1 MRQRRGANSGLTPY
15 SQLRFRSDL
24 QQSLIP
30 QVSKGVATPTFTRAT
45 TASVPD
51 FEGIVRTALSGEPRF
66 KGARRVENVITA
78 ATDFTS
84 GWSTSAGGT
93 GTAPTLTANYGAD
106 PNGNT
111 TAARLQ
117 LDRGASDTGSD
128 LSRLTTTTS
137 IAPWTNSVWAKS
149 TDGSSTY
156 EVGLT
161 SAATPVTVTGSWQR
175 FGTAFGVGTT
185 FQPGLYGGQSQ
196 SQTADILIWHP
207 LAEFTEGQA
216 NQNPSEYVS
225 SGVLSAP
232 YHGANVDAVQYFN
245 TLNGNTVASNVV
257 TEATGSLIGASNEY
271 ADAKGSFG
279 LMSEA
284 AATNI
289 CLQSEDLGTTW
300 TPVDA
305 DTSVTVNAV
314 SAPDGATTAD
324 KIIEATTNSSGKFYQ
339 QTMTLTA
346 ATYTLSFYAKAA
358 ERTWIGVQVNR
369 GLNEVRAFDLGSGAV
384 GSQISGSNTATIES
398 LPDGWFRCS
407 MTFTG
412 DAGVWNYRLWLSTG
426 DNINAYVGVVNSGA
440 YFWGAQLEVGSFP
453 TAYIPTTTTSVTRNA
468 GIESYPVTGN
478 LAANNGT
485 VRIDWT
491 PDQLLMGTVFIW
503 ATYVDASN
511 YTAILHDGTNVVFR
525 KRISGTNNDA
535 TKALTYVAG
544 TTYTLVGTYSDSVDS
559 EIYVDGVQ
567 GTGHANNVDIQIGS
581 SQQVGADGNGANQ
594 SYSSQRLLKIFDVT
608 KSAAEVA
615 LL

>member
-24 QQSLIP
+24 QQSLIS
-30 QVSKGVATPTFTRAT
+30 QASKGVATPTFTRAT

-51 FEGIVRTALSGEPRF
+51 FEGIVRTALSSESRF
-66 KGARRVENVITA
+66 KGARRVENLITA
-78 ATDFTS
+78 SEDMTNGAYITSSGATVSSETQVTFDGTDNQAVWQNVTIVDDGGGAGSRTFAFSCSVSLVSGTISGDSGVKLVFEGNAVGGYSAINIGSQVTS
-84 GWSTSAGGT
+84 T
-93 GTAPTLTANYGAD
+93 PQ
-106 PNGNT
+106 
-111 TAARLQ
+111 RFVF
-117 LDRGASDTGSD
+117 
-128 LSRLTTTTS
+128 SR
-137 IAPWTNSVWAKS
+137 S
-149 TDGSSTY
+149 TD
-156 EVGLT
+156 
-161 SAATPVTVTGSWQR
+161 AAGTILQTKLRSDDDVVLEITEWQMEE
-175 FGTAFGVGTT
+175 TT
-185 FQPGLYGGQSQ
+185 
-196 SQTADILIWHP
+196 
-207 LAEFTEGQA
+207 GQA

-257 TEATGSLIGASNEY
+257 TEATGALIGASNEY
-271 ADAKGSFG
+271 ADAKGPFG
-279 LMSEA
+279 YMSGA

-289 CLQSEDLGTTW
+289 CLQSEDFSTTW
-300 TPVDA
+300 TNSNSTDA
-305 DTSVTVNAV
+305 VNQTT
-314 SAPDGATTAD
+314 APDGTTTAD
-324 KIIEATTNSSGKFYQ
+324 TMIVSSDGGSTRHSINQTVSTTLASTYTFSCFVKAKE
-339 QTMTLTA
+339 LTA
-346 ATYTLSFYAKAA
+346 ITLKMSAA
-358 ERTWIGVQVNR
+358 STAYDVPIDLSDGTIGTP
-369 GLNEVRAFDLGSGAV
+369 FSGDV
-384 GSQISGSNTATIES
+384 TNTANSVEAF
-398 LPDGWFRCS
+398 PDGWYRVS
-407 MTFTG
+407 ATAKANTNSFTG
-412 DAGVWNYRLWLSTG
+412 ITLFEDSTG
-426 DNINAYVGVVNSGA
+426 NGTDAVYI
-440 YFWGAQLEVGSFP
+440 WGAQLEVGSFP
-453 TAYIPTTTTSVTRNA
+453 TAYIPTTTTAVTRNA

-491 PDQLLMGTVFIW
+491 PDQLAMGTVFIW
-503 ATYVDASN
+503 ASYVDASN

-594 SYSSQRLLKIFDVT
+594 SYSSQRLLKVFDVT